1 MDGYIGLGSN
11 LGDPV
16 SELRAG
22 TSELLER
29 GVTITR
35 RSSVYRTEP
44 VDVASESE
52 AWFINAVFEIRFAGG
67 ARDLLD
73 VCRAVEN
80 ARGRERGVKN
90 GSRTLDLD
98 LLLAGELVVSSED
111 LTIPHPRLH
120 LRRFVLV
127 PMVEIAPD
135 VIHPLKKRTMR
146 ELLATCDDESAVLQL
161 EDDIV

>member
-1 MDGYIGLGSN
+1 VDGYIGLGSN

-98 LLLAGELVVSSED
+98 LLLAGELVVSIED
-111 LTIPHPRLH
+111 LG
-120 LRRFVLV
+120 F
-127 PMVEIAPD
+127 
-135 VIHPLKKRTMR
+135 
-146 ELLATCDDESAVLQL
+146 TCDVSSSSPWSR
-161 EDDIV
+161 